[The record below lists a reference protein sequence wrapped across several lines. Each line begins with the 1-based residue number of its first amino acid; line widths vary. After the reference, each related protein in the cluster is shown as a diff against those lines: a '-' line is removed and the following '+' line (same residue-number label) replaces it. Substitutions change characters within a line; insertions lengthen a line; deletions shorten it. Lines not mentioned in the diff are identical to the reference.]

1 MGSGGK
7 TSSQPTTQTVNQ
19 NTIPEWMRPYATQLL
34 GQGQALTD
42 LSQNPYQPYGGQQ
55 IAGFNPLQQQAFQN
69 IAGMTPAN
77 QFNQATGL
85 AGLAGM
91 QDFTQAMNLAR
102 NAGAQDFTGKN
113 VSKYM
118 SPYMKEVVKQQQ
130 LGAIEDYS
138 NTLPQLASATT
149 QVGGLGGTRQAL
161 LQSQAQ
167 RGLQDRLSDI
177 RAQGQQAAFGNA
189 QQQFNQSLQNQLAS
203 AGQLG
208 QLGMMNAQNQ
218 LASAG
223 QLGQLGMMSGQ
234 QARDIAQ
241 TQLGA
246 GQQIQ
251 GVEQRGL
258 DALLQQ
264 FNAQQQY
271 PYQQLGFMSN
281 LIRGLPTMQ
290 QGQAMYQQP
299 GSPLGQVA
307 NLGLGLGSLMGG
319 GG

>member
-55 IAGFNPLQQQAFQN
+55 IAGFNPLQQQGFQN
-69 IAGMTPAN
+69 IAGMTTHG
-77 QFNQATGL
+77 QLNQATGL
-85 AGLAGM
+85 AGLAG
-91 QDFTQAMNLAR
+91 T
-102 NAGAQDFTGKN
+102 QDFTGRN
-113 VSKYM
+113 VAQYM

-189 QQQFNQSLQNQLAS
+189 QQQFNQSMQNKLQS
-203 AGQLG
+203 AGLLG
-208 QLGMMNAQNQ
+208 QLGMMT
-218 LASAG
+218 
-223 QLGQLGMMSGQ
+223 GQ
-234 QARDIAQ
+234 QQRDIAQ
-241 TQLGA
+241 AQLGA

-258 DALLQQ
+258 DALLGQ

-299 GSPLGQVA
+299 GSSLGQVA

>member
-42 LSQNPYQPYGGQQ
+42 LSQNPYQSYGGQQ

-189 QQQFNQSLQNQLAS
+189 QQQFNQSMQNQLAS
-203 AGQLG
+203 AGL
-208 QLGMMNAQNQ
+208 
-218 LASAG
+218 
-223 QLGQLGMMSGQ
+223 LGQLGMMSGQ
-234 QARDIAQ
+234 QQRDIAQ

-299 GSPLGQVA
+299 GSSLGQVA

>member
-34 GQGQALTD
+34 GQAQALTD
-42 LSQNPYQPYGGQQ
+42 LSQNPYKPYGGQQ

-69 IAGMTPAN
+69 IAGMAPAG
-77 QFNQATGL
+77 QLNQATGL
-85 AGLAGM
+85 AGLAG
-91 QDFTQAMNLAR
+91 T
-102 NAGAQDFTGKN
+102 QDFTGKN

-189 QQQFNQSLQNQLAS
+189 QQQFNQSMQNQLAS
-203 AGQLG
+203 AGL
-208 QLGMMNAQNQ
+208 
-218 LASAG
+218 
-223 QLGQLGMMSGQ
+223 LGQLGMMSGQ

-241 TQLGA
+241 AQLGA

-299 GSPLGQVA
+299 GSSLGQVA
-307 NLGLGLGSLMGG
+307 NLGLGLGSLMSGG
-319 GG
+319 G

>member
-1 MGSGGK
+1 MSSGGGG
-7 TSSQPTTQTVNQ
+7 SSQPTTQTVNQ
-19 NTIPEWMRPYATQLL
+19 NTIPEWMQPYASRLL
-34 GQGQALTD
+34 GQGEALTN
-42 LSQNPYQPYGGQQ
+42 LNQNPYQPYGGQQ
-55 IAGFNPLQQQAFQN
+55 IAGFNPLQQQGFQN
-69 IAGMTPAN
+69 IAGMTTPG
-77 QFNQATGL
+77 QLNQATGL
-85 AGLAGM
+85 AGLAG
-91 QDFTQAMNLAR
+91 T
-102 NAGAQDFTGKN
+102 QDFTGRN
-113 VSKYM
+113 VAQYM

-189 QQQFNQSLQNQLAS
+189 QQQFNQSMQNKLQS
-203 AGQLG
+203 AGLLG
-208 QLGMMNAQNQ
+208 QLGMMT
-218 LASAG
+218 
-223 QLGQLGMMSGQ
+223 GQ
-234 QARDIAQ
+234 QQRDIAQ
-241 TQLGA
+241 AQLGA

-258 DALLQQ
+258 DALLAQ
-264 FNAQQQY
+264 FNQQQQY

-290 QGQAMYQQP
+290 QGQAMYSQP
-299 GSPLGQVA
+299 GSSLGQVA
-307 NLGLGLGSLMGG
+307 NLGLGIGSLMGG

>member
-1 MGSGGK
+1 
-7 TSSQPTTQTVNQ
+7 
-19 NTIPEWMRPYATQLL
+19 MRPYATQLL

-55 IAGFNPLQQQAFQN
+55 IAGFNPLQQQGFQN
-69 IAGMTPAN
+69 IAGMTTPG
-77 QFNQATGL
+77 QLNQATGL
-85 AGLAGM
+85 AGLAG
-91 QDFTQAMNLAR
+91 T
-102 NAGAQDFTGKN
+102 QDFTGRN
-113 VSKYM
+113 VAQYM

-189 QQQFNQSLQNQLAS
+189 QQQFNQSMQNKLQS
-203 AGQLG
+203 AGLLG
-208 QLGMMNAQNQ
+208 QLGMMT
-218 LASAG
+218 
-223 QLGQLGMMSGQ
+223 GQ
-234 QARDIAQ
+234 QQRDIAQ
-241 TQLGA
+241 AQLGA

-258 DALLQQ
+258 DALLAQ
-264 FNAQQQY
+264 FNQQQQY

-290 QGQAMYQQP
+290 QGQAMYSQP
-299 GSPLGQVA
+299 GSSLGQVA
-307 NLGLGLGSLMGG
+307 NLGLGIGSLMGG

>member
-1 MGSGGK
+1 MGGGGK
-7 TSSQPTTQTVNQ
+7 TSSGPTSQTVYQ
-19 NTIPEWMRPYATQLL
+19 NTIPEWMQPYATRLL
-34 GQGQALTD
+34 GQGEALTN
-42 LSQNPYQPYGGQQ
+42 LGQNPYQPYGGQQ

-69 IAGMTPAN
+69 IAGMIPAG
-77 QFNQATGL
+77 QLGQATGL
-85 AGLAGM
+85 AGLAG
-91 QDFTQAMNLAR
+91 T
-102 NAGAQDFTGKN
+102 QDFTGKN

-118 SPYMKEVVKQQQ
+118 SPYMKNVVKQQQ

-138 NTLPQLASATT
+138 KSLPQLASATT

-161 LQSQAQ
+161 LQSEAQ
-167 RGLQDRLSDI
+167 RGLQSQLANI

-189 QQQFNQSLQNQLAS
+189 QQQFNQQLQNRLQA
-203 AGQLG
+203 AGL
-208 QLGMMNAQNQ
+208 
-218 LASAG
+218 
-223 QLGQLGMMSGQ
+223 LGQLGMMSGQ

-241 TQLGA
+241 AQLGA

-258 DALLQQ
+258 DALLAQ

-290 QGQAMYQQP
+290 QGAAMYQQP

-319 GG
+319 